1 MQFVPLEIGGVL
13 GIIGDSHSDSRGT
26 LTRVWESNPV
36 FQDFALNQASIV
48 GNPTKGTLRGLHFQS
63 DPFSETKIV
72 ECVSGK
78 VFDVVVDLRK
88 DSSTYGRHLE
98 IELGPLEPYI
108 GLFIPAGC
116 AHGYLTLESNSTLIY
131 FMDKKY
137 SVEYSGGLL
146 WSDPKLSIKWPCK
159 PVLISDRDSEWPLLT

>member
-1 MQFVPLEIGGVL
+1 MQFIPLEIGGVL

-26 LTRVWESNPV
+26 LTRVWESSPV
-36 FQDFALNQASIV
+36 FQGFALDQASIV

-88 DSSTYGRHLE
+88 DSSTHGNHLQ
-98 IELGPLEPYI
+98 IELGPLETYI

-131 FMDKKY
+131 FMDNTY
-137 SVEYSGGLL
+137 SEDHSHGLL
-146 WSDPKLSIKWPCK
+146 WSDPNLSINWPYK
-159 PVLISDRDSEWPLLT
+159 PVLISDRDSEWPLLI

>member
-1 MQFVPLEIGGVL
+1 MQFIPLEIDGVL

-36 FQDFALNQASIV
+36 FQDFALNQVSIV
-48 GNPTKGTLRGLHFQS
+48 GNPTKGTLRGLHFQT
-63 DPFSETKIV
+63 DPFSETKII

-88 DSSTYGRHLE
+88 DSSTYGRHLD

-108 GLFIPAGC
+108 GLLIPAGC
-116 AHGYLTLESNSTLIY
+116 AHGYLTLEPNSTLIY
-131 FMDKKY
+131 FMDKIY
-137 SVEYSGGLL
+137 SVDHSDGLL
-146 WSDPKLSIKWPCK
+146 WSDPKLSIKWPFK
-159 PVLISDRDSEWPLLT
+159 PVLISDRDTEWPLLI